1 MIFYC
6 ETDNIDEQYHH
17 IQKDLNLKRQLQNT
31 RGEVI
36 LECLKNLNS
45 SIPLEDETSVKN
57 PQLVI
62 ELLESL
68 KEISDEVRNSK
79 YMLEQLYV
87 KLTLIFTD
95 EKNIVLTDSLKVQL
109 EDYNKLAQNLDEK
122 LYNETIKYEDF
133 ILKYVKNYGS
143 QPYSYMPVSTSTSEE
158 NKKTENEIISNV
170 ENSNIVNDNPV
181 LLISEKEHKVF
192 LPYEVSDLNKLLESN
207 HKYQTINELI
217 NGEYV
222 VSLSRYNNPVISRFK
237 ETYNFLN
244 FAHNLDFAYI

>member
-68 KEISDEVRNSK
+68 KE
-79 YMLEQLYV
+79 L
-87 KLTLIFTD
+87 
-95 EKNIVLTDSLKVQL
+95 
-109 EDYNKLAQNLDEK
+109 
-122 LYNETIKYEDF
+122 
-133 ILKYVKNYGS
+133 
-143 QPYSYMPVSTSTSEE
+143 P
-158 NKKTENEIISNV
+158 ENELKTS
-170 ENSNIVNDNPV
+170 
-181 LLISEKEHKVF
+181 
-192 LPYEVSDLNKLLESN
+192 
-207 HKYQTINELI
+207 
-217 NGEYV
+217 
-222 VSLSRYNNPVISRFK
+222 
-237 ETYNFLN
+237 
-244 FAHNLDFAYI
+244 YIR